1 MEAREWALILYTI
14 LTQLS
19 VGAFI
24 IIGVV
29 HFFAERKAGIVEADR
44 MSDRA
49 LLAIGPLLVLA
60 MIASLFHLGTPANA
74 YRAISNVGSSW
85 LSREILFTVLF
96 LVVGGVFAL
105 TQWRKVST
113 PQVRNAIAVLAALIG
128 VVLVYSMSR
137 VYMIR
142 TVPVWDN
149 LATPISFF
157 TTTFLLGTLAVGL
170 AYVVNYSYMQ
180 RRGEAECGDTGVQ
193 CELLRTAMRGLAIA
207 AILLVGIHL
216 VIVPAHLAYLSGGSQ
231 AAQESAGIISE
242 DYGVLLILRLVLVF
256 LGAAVLGSFIYQ
268 NASSPGRERFIGNL
282 ALVAFALVL
291 IGEVMGRFI
300 FYASEVS
307 LGIFV
312 Q

>member
-105 TQWRKVST
+105 MQWRKVST
-113 PQVRNAIAVLAALIG
+113 PQVRNAIAVLAAVIG

-157 TTTFLLGTLAVGL
+157 TTTFLLGALAVGL

-216 VIVPAHLAYLSGGSQ
+216 VIVPAHLAYLSGGPQ

-291 IGEVMGRFI
+291 VGEVVGRFI

>member
-105 TQWRKVST
+105 MQWRKVST
-113 PQVRNAIAVLAALIG
+113 PQVRNAIAVLAAVIG

-157 TTTFLLGTLAVGL
+157 TTTFLLGALAVGL

-216 VIVPAHLAYLSGGSQ
+216 VIVPAHLAYLSGGPQ
-231 AAQESAGIISE
+231 AAQESASIISE

-291 IGEVMGRFI
+291 VGEVVGRFI